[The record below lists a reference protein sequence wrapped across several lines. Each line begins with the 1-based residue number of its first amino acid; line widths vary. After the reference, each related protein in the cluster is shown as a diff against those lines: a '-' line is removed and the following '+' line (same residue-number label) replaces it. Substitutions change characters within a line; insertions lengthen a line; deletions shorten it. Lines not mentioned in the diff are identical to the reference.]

1 MTDKI
6 LEIKMMKHI
15 DWVRRV
21 KVKGKQDEA
30 DKIKEVASTPIG
42 SKIASYALEMRGDWP
57 FHMVEGVINAPTLRP
72 NGKPLNQLGYDQ
84 ETGLI
89 LINSPQV
96 EINPR
101 PTRKDAEA
109 AIELLRHL
117 FEETAFKNE
126 GARGVALSLI
136 LSTVLCGAIPNTPLH
151 IIKAPVG
158 ASGKTYV
165 VQIAHVIATGDKCVP
180 MGRTN
185 NAEEFEKRLSALFM
199 EGGN

>member
-1 MTDKI
+1 
-6 LEIKMMKHI
+6 
-15 DWVRRV
+15 
-21 KVKGKQDEA
+21 
-30 DKIKEVASTPIG
+30 
-42 SKIASYALEMRGDWP
+42 
-57 FHMVEGVINAPTLRP
+57 MVEGVINAPTLRP